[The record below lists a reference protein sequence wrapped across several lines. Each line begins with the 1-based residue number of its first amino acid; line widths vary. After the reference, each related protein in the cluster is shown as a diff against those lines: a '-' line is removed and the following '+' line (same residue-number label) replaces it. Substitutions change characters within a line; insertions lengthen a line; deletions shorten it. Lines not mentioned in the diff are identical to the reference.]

1 MSPSLSKTEMH
12 VMSVVWQEGGRAC
25 AKRLAEVLATKFGY
39 TSATSYTLIS
49 RCVKK
54 GALER
59 VEPGYIC
66 HARVSQRDMQ
76 ISETGNLVQ
85 RVFDGSVDKLFSFLV
100 GDKKASQEDIDRLR
114 ALIDSEE

>member
-1 MSPSLSKTEMH
+1 
-12 VMSVVWQEGGRAC
+12 
-25 AKRLAEVLATKFGY
+25 
-39 TSATSYTLIS
+39 
-49 RCVKK
+49 
-54 GALER
+54 
-59 VEPGYIC
+59 
-66 HARVSQRDMQ
+66 MQ